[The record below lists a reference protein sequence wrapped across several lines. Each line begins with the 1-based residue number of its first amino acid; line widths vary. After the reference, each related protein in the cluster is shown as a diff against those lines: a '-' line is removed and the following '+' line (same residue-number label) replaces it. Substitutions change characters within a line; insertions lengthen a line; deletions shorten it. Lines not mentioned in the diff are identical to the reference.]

1 MARNYDDNKKKG
13 NDSRQDGRHSGKPSR
28 RHQTVTTV
36 TSGQLPKWVRDE
48 IMRSTPKDRREP
60 AINHLAKAMQ
70 QFADERYQSALP
82 ELRSAKKLSPRFVD
96 G

>member
-1 MARNYDDNKKKG
+1 MARNYDDNKKG
-13 NDSRQDGRHSGKPSR
+13 NDSHRDGRHGGKPSR

-48 IMRSTPKDRREP
+48 IMRSTPNIAGVRVV
-60 AINHLAKAMQ
+60 
-70 QFADERYQSALP
+70 LP
-82 ELRSAKKLSPRFVD
+82 RARLVSYVRT